1 MFHPHPHCHPPF
13 QKPLYKKPFSPDNNP
28 SLTRTSTSFNFPLNI
43 PCNNQRNI
51 FINPPKP
58 YYPHLNQLPQQQ
70 PHPITLSPSHQNQKV
85 KMVSS
90 PEIKINLENLEHQ
103 PLFFPKNLSQL
114 YQSNTHQQQ
123 QQQRM
128 SIETLRTASTSTES
142 LLSASNTASTTTN
155 ATTPSIQ
162 LSSPYNNVNIVR
174 SYENLINNVS
184 YSTTA
189 TTTHHQHQMQHLPEL
204 LQQRRQFSMNNLI
217 PPHSTAFSLNTQYQY
232 EQHTKRHQDNNN
244 NNNGCTS
251 SIGSKKGNNKCYY
264 NKFNT
269 PSENS
274 HNENTLILTLRIKIA
289 KGDYRVFN
297 LKKFDDLFISIQK
310 FFDMNQI
317 KHDMVKPIVNKIFK
331 ALNKVFWLLNNKIGI
346 YDQKYLT
353 SVYKLWMKNK
363 DKIPSSSSSSTTT
376 THTNIDNIIQ
386 EHINTFTE
394 GYTTKPKMRKH
405 KPNTTRHNIR
415 NKSY

>member
-1 MFHPHPHCHPPF
+1 MFHTQPPF
-13 QKPLYKKPFSPDNNP
+13 QKHSFKKQFSNDNNP
-28 SLTRTSTSFNFPLNI
+28 ISRASFQFPLSI
-43 PCNNQRNI
+43 PYNQRNL
-51 FINPPKP
+51 FINTNKP
-58 YYPHLNQLPQQQ
+58 YYPHLNQLNPPAQ
-70 PHPITLSPSHQNQKV
+70 PVTLSPSHQSQKV

-103 PLFFPKNLSQL
+103 PLFFPKNISQM
-114 YQSNTHQQQ
+114 YQPNAHQQ

-142 LLSASNTASTTTN
+142 LLSASNTTANTTN
-155 ATTPSIQ
+155 NAPNIQ
-162 LSSPYNNVNIVR
+162 LPPYNVNIVR
-174 SYENLINNVS
+174 SYENLMNNVS
-184 YSTTA
+184 Y
-189 TTTHHQHQMQHLPEL
+189 HQTQHSLSSAMIPEL

-217 PPHSTAFSLNTQYQY
+217 PPHSTAFSLNTQFQY
-232 EQHTKRHQDNNN
+232 DHPKRHYQPNQDA
-244 NNNGCTS
+244 S
-251 SIGSKKGNNKCYY
+251 SGVMSGGNKKGNSKCYY

-317 KHDMVKPIVNKIFK
+317 KQDMVKPIVNKIFK
-331 ALNKVFWLLNNKIGI
+331 ALNKVFWLLNSKIGI
-346 YDQKYLT
+346 YDQKYLS

-363 DKIPSSSSSSTTT
+363 GKIPPIVSHASTDAP
-376 THTNIDNIIQ
+376 TNNTK
-386 EHINTFTE
+386 EHINTYTE
-394 GYTTKPKMRKH
+394 GYTTKTNMRQHKH
-405 KPNTTRHNIR
+405 ATRHNMR
-415 NKSY
+415 NKSH

>member
-1 MFHPHPHCHPPF
+1 MFHPHPPF
-13 QKPLYKKPFSPDNNP
+13 QKPLYKKHFSSDNNP
-28 SLTRTSTSFNFPLNI
+28 SLNRASTSFNFPLSI
-43 PCNNQRNI
+43 PCNNNQHNI
-51 FINPPKP
+51 FINPTKP
-58 YYPHLNQLPQQQ
+58 YYPHLNQLTQQH

-155 ATTPSIQ
+155 ATTPPIQ

-189 TTTHHQHQMQHLPEL
+189 YHQHQIQHLPEL

-232 EQHTKRHQDNNN
+232 EQHTKRHQDNNT
-244 NNNGCTS
+244 CTS

-363 DKIPSSSSSSTTT
+363 DKIPSSTTI
-376 THTNIDNIIQ
+376 THTNTDNIINTTQ

-405 KPNTTRHNIR
+405 KPSTTRHNIR

>member
-1 MFHPHPHCHPPF
+1 MFHPHPQPPF
-13 QKPLYKKPFSPDNNP
+13 QKQTYKKQFSNDNNQIN
-28 SLTRTSTSFNFPLNI
+28 RTSFHFPLNI
-43 PCNNQRNI
+43 PCNQRNI
-51 FINPPKP
+51 FINSTKP
-58 YYPHLNQLPQQQ
+58 YYPHLNQLNQH
-70 PHPITLSPSHQNQKV
+70 PHPIASSPSHQNQKV

-103 PLFFPKNLSQL
+103 PLFFPKNLSQI
-114 YQSNTHQQQ
+114 YQSNAHQ

-142 LLSASNTASTTTN
+142 LLSASNTTANTTTN
-155 ATTPSIQ
+155 TTPIQ
-162 LSSPYNNVNIVR
+162 LSPYNVNIVR
-174 SYENLINNVS
+174 SYENLMNNVS
-184 YSTTA
+184 YN
-189 TTTHHQHQMQHLPEL
+189 HQAQHSLSSAMIPEL

-232 EQHTKRHQDNNN
+232 EHTKRHYQSSQDNNSGVVSN
-244 NNNGCTS
+244 
-251 SIGSKKGNNKCYY
+251 KKGNNKCYY

-274 HNENTLILTLRIKIA
+274 HNENTLILTLRIKVA

-346 YDQKYLT
+346 YDQKYLS

-363 DKIPSSSSSSTTT
+363 DKIPSITNHTT
-376 THTNIDNIIQ
+376 THTNTK
-386 EHINTFTE
+386 EHINTYTE
-394 GYTTKPKMRKH
+394 GYTTKVNMREHNKH
-405 KPNTTRHNIR
+405 TTTRHNIR